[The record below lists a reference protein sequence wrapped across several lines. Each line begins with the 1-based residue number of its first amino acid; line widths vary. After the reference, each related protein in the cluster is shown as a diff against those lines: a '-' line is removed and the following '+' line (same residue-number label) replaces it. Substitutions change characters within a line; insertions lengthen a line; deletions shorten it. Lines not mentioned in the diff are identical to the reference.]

1 MDILI
6 ISEERNILHIFNK
19 GYTVDYTFYDSK
31 GHSIDGGVLESSKE
45 KFNNDV
51 VIQEIIS
58 MFQDAIKFS
67 KPYLYLEGEKA
78 DRLLDLIEMEDSKN
92 NQKIINEYINSADQ
106 KYNYDLNIDK

>member
-1 MDILI
+1 MDTLI
-6 ISEERNILHIFNK
+6 ISEERNILHVFNK

-78 DRLLDLIEMEDSKN
+78 DGLLDLIEMEDSKN

-106 KYNYDLNIDK
+106 KDNYDLNIDK